1 MRTASHPVDPER
13 RARLLA
19 VKLRA
24 LVKRGWPEA
33 GTVQPAPAAGGM
45 AARHDGSA
53 WVLVDEPDVARGF
66 ARALL
71 WALHREAAELHV
83 LVDQSPELPAL
94 ARQGACFRTPV
105 RVWGVTGADV
115 EPVAPTALPPEPPV
129 DPRAEQFRRLIEAA
143 GAEVV
148 VEWGVLGA
156 EVLGVQVARVVV
168 DADSARLEVGIGRH
182 ERATNLLAWGERP
195 PVDVLALVVDA
206 VREARRTGD
215 LTHPLNQFGRER
227 WLRHSLSRRPA
238 VVGADRLDPVAPPRP
253 VEDPR
258 VPLLAPSVG
267 SGDGAPLLVA
277 CSVGFDP
284 TLVPMAAELHR
295 ARHPL
300 GTPLVLALPGPDLH
314 PLTRLAVEH
323 LEVPATIRTVP
334 DDWCTPAGG
343 W

>member
-1 MRTASHPVDPER
+1 MRASSQPVDPER

-45 AARHDGSA
+45 AAQRNGSA
-53 WVLVDEPDVARGF
+53 WVLVDEADAARGF
-66 ARALL
+66 SRALL
-71 WALHREAAELHV
+71 WALHRGAAELHV
-83 LVDQSPELPAL
+83 LVDQGPRLPAL
-94 ARQGACFRTPV
+94 ARQAACFRMPV
-105 RVWGVTGADV
+105 RVWGVTGADLDPV
-115 EPVAPTALPPEPPV
+115 PLEPLPSEPPV
-129 DPRAEQFRRLIEAA
+129 DPRAEQFRPLIEAA
-143 GAEVV
+143 GADVV
-148 VEWGVLGA
+148 VEWGTLAADVLGA
-156 EVLGVQVARVVV
+156 QVARVVV
-168 DADSARLEVGIGRH
+168 DAEGARLEVGIGRH

-206 VREARRTGD
+206 VRDARRTGD

-227 WLRHSLSRRPA
+227 WLRRSLVRRPGT
-238 VVGADRLDPVAPPRP
+238 VGADRLDPVAPPRP
-253 VEDPR
+253 FEDPR

-267 SGDGAPLLVA
+267 STDGAQMLVA

-295 ARHPL
+295 ARHTA
-300 GTPLVLALPGPDLH
+300 GTRLVLALPAPDVHL
-314 PLTRLAVEH
+314 LTRLAVEH

-334 DDWCTPAGG
+334 DDWYASGGAG
-343 W
+343 